1 MFSWLY
7 DLLMPVITFILSFFG
22 INLKEKSVRFADDT
36 KDSESSTTHPEVT
49 EERQDKEQPSE

>member
-36 KDSESSTTHPEVT
+36 KDSESSTTRPVVT
-49 EERQDKEQPSE
+49 EEQQDKEQSSE